1 MWTWLASFLGGPVVN
16 GLINAYKAKLEAA
29 NTQGAQAADLA
40 AKAIAAEIE
49 ARKDAQ
55 AIIIAEQ
62 GRWWTAL
69 PRALVQWS
77 FAVFV
82 VKCVVWDNRARLG
95 HHRAARGRHPGLGWV
110 ADGAL
115 VWRALPRKDRDP
127 HLARQVRWPRTWPFL
142 G

>member
-1 MWTWLASFLGGPVVN
+1 MWTLLASFLGGPVVN

-29 NTQGAQAADLA
+29 NMQGAQAADLA

-49 ARKDAQ
+49 ARNSAQ

-82 VKCVVWDNRARLG
+82 VKCVVWDTVL
-95 HHRAARGRHPGLGWV
+95 GLGITEPLGGDIQDWAGWV
-110 ADGAL
+110 MAL
-115 VWRALPRKDRDP
+115 WFGGRSLEKIATVIWRGK
-127 HLARQVRWPRTWPFL
+127 
-142 G
+142 